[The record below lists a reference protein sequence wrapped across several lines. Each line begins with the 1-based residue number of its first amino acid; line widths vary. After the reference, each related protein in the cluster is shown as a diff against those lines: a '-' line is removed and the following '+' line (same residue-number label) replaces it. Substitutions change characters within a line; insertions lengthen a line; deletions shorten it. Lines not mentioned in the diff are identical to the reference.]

1 MKDMV
6 SSTGKFILDFQK
18 NKKLGYPTLILLS
31 ICISNCYRNTT
42 HTGTYTET
50 YTEPALEPSLKN
62 TALGFPPTDFGFTK
76 SRWWWHEWNELH
88 VWFDEYFWDSNYKD
102 TTKKRHFQIL
112 ENICHQSS
120 DKVLYTWTAE
130 GTVEH
135 QNKKLRFPVEE
146 IPTTIVV
153 NHVPHERIF
162 VSAVF
167 SVDKN
172 VNTKVAFSEGSSVG
186 SGVG

>member
-76 SRWWWHEWNELH
+76 SR
-88 VWFDEYFWDSNYKD
+88 
-102 TTKKRHFQIL
+102 
-112 ENICHQSS
+112 
-120 DKVLYTWTAE
+120 
-130 GTVEH
+130 
-135 QNKKLRFPVEE
+135 
-146 IPTTIVV
+146 
-153 NHVPHERIF
+153 
-162 VSAVF
+162 
-167 SVDKN
+167 
-172 VNTKVAFSEGSSVG
+172 
-186 SGVG
+186 